1 MLSDRMKL
9 DELRDH
15 RVALP
20 PGPCR
25 LRAEVRGAQLQFFLA
40 APSGEWRAVGPPLDQ
55 TRISDEY
62 DRSFAGAFVGMCCQD
77 MSGRR
82 IPAYFDY
89 FRYPP
94 LGSGA

>member
-9 DELRDH
+9 DELREH

-25 LRAEVRGAQLQFFLA
+25 LRAEVRGADLRFFCA
-40 APSGEWRAVGPPLDQ
+40 SGDGDWLRVGPPLDQ

-82 IPAYFDY
+82 KPAYFDY
-89 FRYPP
+89 FRYAE
-94 LGSGA
+94 LESGA